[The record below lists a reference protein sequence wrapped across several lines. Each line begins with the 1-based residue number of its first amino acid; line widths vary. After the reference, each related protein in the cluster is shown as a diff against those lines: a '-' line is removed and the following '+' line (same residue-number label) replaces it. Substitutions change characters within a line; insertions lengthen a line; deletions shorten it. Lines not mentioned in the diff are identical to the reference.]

1 MPQNSRSL
9 GDLIREQRKLARLS
23 LRDLAGMTRVSNAYL
38 SQVERGIHEP
48 SLRVLR
54 AVADALE
61 VPLEVMVPPA
71 DGGACSQAETPSV
84 EESIRVDALLGAEE
98 KQALLTIYRSL
109 VGRSTAPGE
118 TVGEGGTTPN
128 SPESREST

>member
-54 AVADALE
+54 AVAGALE
-61 VPLEVMVPPA
+61 VPLESWSRRPRAAPRRDRDA
-71 DGGACSQAETPSV
+71 SV
-84 EESIRVDALLGAEE
+84 EESIRVDALLAAEE
-98 KQALLTIYRSL
+98 KLALLTIYRSMVAAAQPPAN
-109 VGRSTAPGE
+109 VGDGA
-118 TVGEGGTTPN
+118 TTPN
-128 SPESREST
+128 PPRSVET

>member
-1 MPQNSRSL
+1 MTPNSRPL

-54 AVADALE
+54 AVAQALE
-61 VPLEVMVPPA
+61 VPLETMVPSTEGA
-71 DGGACSQAETPSV
+71 LEDGQSARL
-84 EESIRVDALLGAEE
+84 EEAIRVDALLTAEE
-98 KQALLTIYRSL
+98 KQALLTIYRSMVAQRSSSKPENSSSL
-109 VGRSTAPGE
+109 GRPGD
-118 TVGEGGTTPN
+118 
-128 SPESREST
+128 S